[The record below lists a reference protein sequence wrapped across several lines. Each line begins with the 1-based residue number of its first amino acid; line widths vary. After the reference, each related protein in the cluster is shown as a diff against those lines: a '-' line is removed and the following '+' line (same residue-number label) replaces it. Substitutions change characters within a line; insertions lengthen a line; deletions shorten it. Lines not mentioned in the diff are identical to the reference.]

1 MMPVAL
7 GRGQGRADVDH
18 GLGQREVAGLG
29 RPVDHRDLVVV
40 LELAVAIRLE
50 DAADAAHAERM
61 QLGGAQRA
69 HAGAAE
75 HVDALG
81 HRPQDLLVPDRE
93 HALEVAVD
101 DADRARPLLRHA
113 IDVAL
118 GDRRQDDD
126 VAIRRQILRAQRRA
140 DEHAGPHRASPTQ
153 LEGARTGDV
162 PVVVVRALE
171 PGDHHADDR
180 HAELRSGQVD
190 RHDFADADGAQAL
203 QHPGEILGAG
213 ARVVGR
219 HVRESPAAPRPRSSA
234 PARGAASARCAGGV
248 NSSGRRSSRE
258 PVM

>member
-1 MMPVAL
+1 M
-7 GRGQGRADVDH
+7 
-18 GLGQREVAGLG
+18 
-29 RPVDHRDLVVV
+29 DHRDLVVV

-118 GDRRQDDD
+118 GDGGQDDD
-126 VAIRRQILRAQRRA
+126 VAIRRKILRAQRGA
-140 DEHAGPHRASPTQ
+140 DEHAGLHRRSPTQ
-153 LEGARTGDV
+153 LADARTGDV
-162 PVVVVRALE
+162 TVVVVRAFQS
-171 PGDHHADDR
+171 GDHHAHDR
-180 HAELRSGQVD
+180 HADLRSGQVD
-190 RHDFADADGAQAL
+190 RHDLLEADGAQAV
-203 QHPGEILGAG
+203 QHPGEVLGAG
-213 ARVVGR
+213 ARVEGR
-219 HVRESPAAPRPRSSA
+219 HIAKVAPRLRPRSSA
-234 PARGAASARCAGGV
+234 PARGAASARSPGA
-248 NSSGRRSSRE
+248 
-258 PVM
+258 